1 MSHDTWLRTT
11 SQTAPPG
18 ELPASE
24 RTDVPDGR
32 RLGLT
37 LGMLVLP
44 MYVALGAPSV
54 ALPTIGRALAVP
66 FGATAWILA
75 AWSLTSALAMPVAGR
90 LLVRRSPFQVL
101 VAGVVALAAGSAL
114 AGAGPVLSV
123 VIVGRLIGGA
133 GAGATVIA
141 VFAAASALPGRQR
154 IRALGIIAAAS
165 ATASGCGTLLGGAVT
180 AWLGWRAVLAIPVLA
195 LPLLLVAWPSRR
207 ALMRSGSGSGSGGS
221 GGGGS
226 GGGGSGGGGV
236 GERNGSTRRLD
247 VVGAAVLS
255 VLAGS
260 LITVLQ
266 AHSVGLPAPVTF
278 VVAAA
283 GALAGG
289 GLWWRVRTTPDGFVP
304 RRVIASR
311 GFPAA
316 GLIGGTVFAGYYG
329 VLFRAPSLIEQATGS
344 GPLEAGL
351 FLVPA
356 AACAVL
362 AGRLVG
368 TLTDRFAGWQ
378 VSAGLAALTVVGV
391 LVVAVFGGPIP
402 VVVGTALTV
411 CGFAGAQAVLVGLAP
426 DLVAAGDRDTAQGL
440 LNFMNA
446 LGGGIGPAVVAGLSG
461 IVPAPAALTVLA
473 ALPLTGL
480 VLSLTR
486 RPGAAHRAEP
496 DATAGIRR

>member
-1 MSHDTWLRTT
+1 MSQHTRQGTPP
-11 SQTAPPG
+11 QTIPSGGAPAP
-18 ELPASE
+18 E
-24 RTDVPDGR
+24 RTGAPDGR

-54 ALPTIGRALAVP
+54 ALPAIGRALAVP

-90 LLVRRSPFQVL
+90 LLIRWSPFQVL
-101 VAGVVALAAGSAL
+101 VAGVVALAAGSVL
-114 AGAGPVLSV
+114 AGAGPTLSV

-141 VFAAASALPGRQR
+141 VFAAATALPGRQR

-180 AWLGWRAVLAIPVLA
+180 AWLGWRAVLAIPALA
-195 LPLLLVAWPSRR
+195 LPLLLAALPSRR
-207 ALMRSGSGSGSGGS
+207 ALTRSGSGSGSGS
-221 GGGGS
+221 
-226 GGGGSGGGGV
+226 
-236 GERNGSTRRLD
+236 GERNGSTGRLD
-247 VVGAAVLS
+247 IVGAAVLS

-260 LITVLQ
+260 LITLLQ
-266 AHSVGLPAPVTF
+266 AHSVGLPAPVTL

-283 GALAGG
+283 GALAAV
-289 GLWWRVRTTPDGFVP
+289 GLWWRVRSRPDGFVP

-311 GFPAA
+311 GFLAA

-329 VLFRAPSLIEQATGS
+329 VLFRAPSLIEQATGG
-344 GPLEAGL
+344 GPLEAGVL
-351 FLVPA
+351 LVPA
-356 AACAVL
+356 AACSVL

-368 TLTDRFAGWQ
+368 TLTDRFTGWQ

-391 LVVAVFGGPIP
+391 LVVALFTGPIP
-402 VVVGTALTV
+402 IVLGMALTV
-411 CGFAGAQAVLVGLAP
+411 CGFAGAQAVLVSLAP
-426 DLVAAGDRDTAQGL
+426 DLVATDDRDTAQSL

-446 LGGGIGPAVVAGLSG
+446 LGGGIGPAAVAGLSG
-461 IVPAPAALTVLA
+461 IVPVPVALAALA
-473 ALPLTGL
+473 ALPLAGF

-486 RPGAAHRAEP
+486 RPTADRRPEP
-496 DATAGIRR
+496 DTTLGSPR

>member
-1 MSHDTWLRTT
+1 M
-11 SQTAPPG
+11 SQT
-18 ELPASE
+18 LPAVGAASGGS
-24 RTDVPDGR
+24 DHAPDGR

-54 ALPTIGRALAVP
+54 ALPAIGRALAVP

-90 LLVRRSPFQVL
+90 LLVRWSPFRVL
-101 VAGVVALAAGSAL
+101 VAGVITLAAGSAL
-114 AGAGPVLSV
+114 AGVGPTLSA

-141 VFAAASALPGRQR
+141 VFAAATALRGRQR

-180 AWLGWRAVLAIPVLA
+180 EWLGWRAVLAIPVLA
-195 LPLLLVAWPSRR
+195 LPLLLVALPSRR
-207 ALMRSGSGSGSGGS
+207 ALTRSGG
-221 GGGGS
+221 
-226 GGGGSGGGGV
+226 
-236 GERNGSTRRLD
+236 GERNGSTGRLD
-247 VVGAAVLS
+247 IVGAAVLS

-260 LITVLQ
+260 VITLLQ
-266 AHSVGLPAPVTF
+266 AHSVGLTAPVTL

-283 GALAGG
+283 AALAAV
-289 GLWWRVRTTPDGFVP
+289 GLWWRVRSTPDGFVP

-311 GFPAA
+311 GFLAA
-316 GLIGGTVFAGYYG
+316 GLIGATVFAGYYG
-329 VLFRAPSLIEQATGS
+329 VLFRAPSLIEQATGG

-356 AACAVL
+356 AACSVL

-368 TLTDRFAGWQ
+368 TLTDRFTGWQ

-391 LVVAVFGGPIP
+391 LVVAILTGPIP
-402 VVVGTALTV
+402 IVVGTALTV
-411 CGFAGAQAVLVGLAP
+411 CGFAGAQAVLVSLAP
-426 DLVAAGDRDTAQGL
+426 DLVAVDDSDTAQGL

-446 LGGGIGPAVVAGLSG
+446 LGGGIGPAAVAGLSG
-461 IVPAPAALTVLA
+461 IVAVPVALAVLA
-473 ALPLTGL
+473 ALPMIGL
-480 VLSLTR
+480 IVSLTQRPTADR
-486 RPGAAHRAEP
+486 RSSPTPTHGEP
-496 DATAGIRR
+496 ATTGPPASDPPTP